1 MLAYRGAVRT
11 HRTNP
16 TCCPLGSDQHRRRHC
31 QAWTTRVTALPRH
44 KSRFPIRGFL
54 PAQVQQR
61 SRTSGAP
68 GLRNSR
74 RSSKPGWKAYLATVF
89 IIAPSSFPLTTALP
103 PYRPTAFPPTAR
115 SDTSAPPAPHTS
127 HRPPPASP
135 SVSLRWHSASSGDA
149 SAPALRHGA
158 LPAPTRAG

>member
-1 MLAYRGAVRT
+1 MLAYTGALRT

-44 KSRFPIRGFL
+44 KSRVPIRGFL

-74 RSSKPGWKAYLATVF
+74 RSSRSSRKTYLATVF
-89 IIAPSSFPLTTALP
+89 IIAPSSLPLTTDLP
-103 PYRPTAFPPTAR
+103 PYRLTALARAPIHQLHQLCIHRVGLLRRSGAYGLGGAVLQVMVHQLPPR
-115 SDTSAPPAPHTS
+115 APERFLH
-127 HRPPPASP
+127 
-135 SVSLRWHSASSGDA
+135 
-149 SAPALRHGA
+149 
-158 LPAPTRAG
+158 